1 MHRTAYGLD
10 AEALRPLADGST
22 YVRTTKY
29 LMPFISLVPGQ
40 AGTDAPGVIF
50 ITSPVDDTHHTLFS
64 GCWSDSVDIVGP
76 GQPIPRSQLST
87 VGDSALDPHD
97 YGGFS
102 GGREDNWGQ
111 DRQAMAE
118 GHFSGFTGNL
128 IQEDTVTQ
136 ASMGPIVDRTKE
148 HLSSSDV
155 AIIHARRMLL
165 EALQAVAEG
174 RLPPGAG
181 DGVDHRHV
189 VPVDEVV
196 PPPARADLAH
206 MPA

>member
-1 MHRTAYGLD
+1 
-10 AEALRPLADGST
+10 
-22 YVRTTKY
+22 
-29 LMPFISLVPGQ
+29 MPFISLVPGQ
-40 AGTDAPGVIF
+40 AGTDTPGVIF
-50 ITSPVDDTHHTLFS
+50 ITSPVDDTHHTLFT
-64 GCWSDSVDIVGP
+64 GCWSDSTDIVGP
-76 GQPIPRSQLST
+76 GQPIPDSQLST
-87 VGDSALDPHD
+87 VGNRPFDPHD

-102 GGREDNWGQ
+102 GGRDDNWGQ

-165 EALQAVAEG
+165 DALADVAAG
-174 RLPPGAG
+174 RRPPGAG
-181 DGVDHRHV
+181 DGLDHRDV
-189 VPVDEVV
+189 VPVDKVV
-196 PPPARADLAH
+196 PPAAPADLA
-206 MPA
+206 PATAPA